1 MNTSLKPWVQ
11 YWIYSWLGVPKTAVG
26 GWKCCQRTSGL
37 LRTKHKPEKYRAYAA
52 QVQFQSQ
59 CGVFFNHRGPQ
70 VIIQGK
76 WVLWFPILDI
86 YIYIWN
92 LPGGAY
98 TFGQSTCE
106 TFRQLQL
113 HQIFLLR
120 HSIAWALP
128 GDRFD
133 RQGVLLHGCGTDV
146 PWLVPI
152 KGAATR
158 WSKTQNQNDEN
169 WVADGGSNG
178 RPYFFKLHLRLDDSS
193 SSWRAMLS
201 AELSNVGVLPMVTI
215 AHFMQLQSVQGG
227 DRLGNRWLCRMKTWC
242 QMCVS
247 SGNQT

>member
-1 MNTSLKPWVQ
+1 MEVLPADQWVVKDQAQAWEVPSLCRPGAISVSMWGFLQPQGTPSYHSRQMGLV
-11 YWIYSWLGVPKTAVG
+11 VPHF
-26 GWKCCQRTSGL
+26 R
-37 LRTKHKPEKYRAYAA
+37 
-52 QVQFQSQ
+52 
-59 CGVFFNHRGPQ
+59 
-70 VIIQGK
+70 
-76 WVLWFPILDI
+76 
-86 YIYIWN
+86 YIYI
-92 LPGGAY
+92 
-98 TFGQSTCE
+98 FGTPLVEHTHSAS
-106 TFRQLQL
+106 QLV
-113 HQIFLLR
+113 R
-120 HSIAWALP
+120 HFDSCSCIRYFSSVIALP
-128 GDRFD
+128 GPCQVTDLIAKGFSFMAVE
-133 RQGVLLHGCGTDV
+133 QMCHGWSPLRG
-146 PWLVPI
+146 PI

-201 AELSNVGVLPMVTI
+201 AELSNVGALPMVTI

>member
-1 MNTSLKPWVQ
+1 MEVLPADQWVVKDQAQAWEVPSLCRPGAISVSMWGFLQPQGTPSYHSRQMGLV
-11 YWIYSWLGVPKTAVG
+11 VPHF
-26 GWKCCQRTSGL
+26 R
-37 LRTKHKPEKYRAYAA
+37 Y
-52 QVQFQSQ
+52 
-59 CGVFFNHRGPQ
+59 
-70 VIIQGK
+70 
-76 WVLWFPILDI
+76 I